1 MVVHC
6 DGTRRYSE
14 NSWSVMECNLTWKL
28 QKSLHQPGTP
38 SEAGDATQ
46 ASSEG
51 TVAATSQ
58 SVTYDTLAL
67 PDTPANTTE
76 RSDLVQSDSTL
87 CGSEA
92 NPSPVA
98 GLHGEISLASL
109 DENVEVTYDTADD
122 AYNHL
127 CEPASD
133 SVAHF
138 TCPEGHQKCA

>member
-1 MVVHC
+1 MVVYC

-58 SVTYDTLAL
+58 TVMCDMCSSHRFLYPDAL
-67 PDTPANTTE
+67 WILGGYKGRKGLLDFRLFRRKYGFPDDPKI
-76 RSDLVQSDSTL
+76 
-87 CGSEA
+87 G
-92 NPSPVA
+92 
-98 GLHGEISLASL
+98 
-109 DENVEVTYDTADD
+109 
-122 AYNHL
+122 
-127 CEPASD
+127 
-133 SVAHF
+133 
-138 TCPEGHQKCA
+138 